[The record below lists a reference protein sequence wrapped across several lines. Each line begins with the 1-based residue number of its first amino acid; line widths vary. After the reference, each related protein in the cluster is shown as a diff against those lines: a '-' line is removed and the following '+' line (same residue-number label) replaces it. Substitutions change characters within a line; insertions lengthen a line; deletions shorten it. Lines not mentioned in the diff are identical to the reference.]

1 MNPTEKGY
9 NGNLLL
15 KRQRTQLNWT
25 QSQLEEFIKCK
36 DDPIYFAQQYIKITH
51 VDHGLIPIDLYDYQ
65 KDIIDSTKNHRNTI
79 VLTGRQ
85 QGKTTTAVCLIL
97 HYVLFNNHKLVA
109 LLANKGDAAREILSR
124 IQLAYEHLPKWLQ
137 QGVVEW
143 NKGSVELEN
152 GCKILA
158 SSTSGSA
165 IRGKS
170 CVSGETLVQV
180 RNKSTGIIKEIQIK
194 DLTNRYKLFD
204 GNEFRDFDGLLVQD
218 KETYKLTTDRGYNI
232 RATTDHRFML
242 QDGSWKPLEL
252 LVEGDCL
259 LGVGIVSSIDYNGME
274 EVYDPINVA
283 ESSQY
288 WSNGFISHNC
298 SFLYIDEVAF
308 VNNWTDFYTSVY
320 PTLSSGKETKMLF
333 TSTPNSLNHFYEFWK
348 GATTNTNNFNPIK
361 ATWEKVPGRDDEWK
375 QATLESMNFDM
386 SKFAQEFEG
395 EFIGSSGTLLSGS
408 TLKSLQSL
416 APISVKDGLK
426 VYTEASKDRT
436 YTMNCD
442 VSHGKGLDYSTI
454 TIHDVTELPYNQ
466 VCTFRSNTILPE
478 DFAETINTLGR
489 YYNQAYCLIENN
501 DIGAVVTRNLW
512 FDFEYEN
519 ILSSEGAGRLGKKL
533 SLGIG
538 KKTDIGIRMT
548 SSVKKLGC
556 SILKL
561 IVEQGQLALCDA
573 DTIGELSTFSKN
585 GSSYEAEATRHD
597 DCVMPLVAFAWMT
610 TTEFFKEISGKAA
623 AKVSDY
629 EENQLA
635 NNLLSIGVYYNGNDG
650 GSELV
655 KFEGDDSWWRA
666 CDYKIGL

>member
-1 MNPTEKGY
+1 
-9 NGNLLL
+9 
-15 KRQRTQLNWT
+15 
-25 QSQLEEFIKCK
+25 
-36 DDPIYFAQQYIKITH
+36 
-51 VDHGLIPIDLYDYQ
+51 
-65 KDIIDSTKNHRNTI
+65 
-79 VLTGRQ
+79 
-85 QGKTTTAVCLIL
+85 
-97 HYVLFNNHKLVA
+97 
-109 LLANKGDAAREILSR
+109 
-124 IQLAYEHLPKWLQ
+124 
-137 QGVVEW
+137 
-143 NKGSVELEN
+143 
-152 GCKILA
+152 
-158 SSTSGSA
+158 
-165 IRGKS
+165 
-170 CVSGETLVQV
+170 
-180 RNKSTGIIKEIQIK
+180 
-194 DLTNRYKLFD
+194 
-204 GNEFRDFDGLLVQD
+204 
-218 KETYKLTTDRGYNI
+218 
-232 RATTDHRFML
+232 
-242 QDGSWKPLEL
+242 
-252 LVEGDCL
+252 
-259 LGVGIVSSIDYNGME
+259 LGVGIVSTIDYSGVE
-274 EVYDPINVA
+274 AVYDPINVV

-298 SFLYIDEVAF
+298 SFLYIDEAAF
-308 VNNWTDFYTSVY
+308 INNWEDFYTSVY

-348 GATTNTNNFNPIK
+348 GATSNTNNFNPIK
-361 ATWEKVPGRDDEWK
+361 ATWERVPGRDEAWK

-395 EFIGSSGTLLSGS
+395 EFIGSSGTLLSGAC
-408 TLKSLQSL
+408 LKSLSSL
-416 APISVKDGLK
+416 APISAKDGLK
-426 VYTEASKDRT
+426 IYTEADKDRA

-454 TIHDVTELPYNQ
+454 TIHDVTELPYRQ

-573 DTIGELSTFSKN
+573 ETIGELSTFSKN